1 MSMNAVIMRI
11 HSLLLSLNFMSSAL
25 RRSFGGRLSQGGG
38 RHRSSDDPR
47 EGHDREHVWDHLHE
61 LTGDRM
67 RSLEADLKR
76 LRRGEKETRES
87 GSLRIPSAEDGRGE
101 RDESASRRHA
111 VSELMLV
118 ERQIRAAQRRQH
130 SAECDSNVSHACHG
144 HSHGCGGGGMLAH
157 RTDPEPERRTV
168 QNPAERRQ
176 HDDSDPHE
184 RIVCEREKSCAGASK
199 AGHARRVGRASKEQA
214 KEETCQTDGKQIDRD
229 ADDHLVTAKA
239 NGADGIHQREH
250 RAAHQR
256 RRNAEPRRTAGEAHG
271 RGEQERNGNAQRLR
285 QEIEHAHV
293 AAVRREVRSM
303 RRTSGTD
310 VATARMTTAWSTSI
324 ICLGTRA
331 FTTRPPCDNVAN
343 RRAATTMPNGWLR
356 PTRATA
362 MPRYPAPDANPSS

>member
-1 MSMNAVIMRI
+1 MG
-11 HSLLLSLNFMSSAL
+11 SSPRTDWGSHAIP
-25 RRSFGGRLSQGGG
+25 GGG
-38 RHRSSDDPR
+38 
-47 EGHDREHVWDHLHE
+47 
-61 LTGDRM
+61 
-67 RSLEADLKR
+67 AD
-76 LRRGEKETRES
+76 
-87 GSLRIPSAEDGRGE
+87 
-101 RDESASRRHA
+101 AS
-111 VSELMLV
+111 
-118 ERQIRAAQRRQH
+118 
-130 SAECDSNVSHACHG
+130 
-144 HSHGCGGGGMLAH
+144 
-157 RTDPEPERRTV
+157 PP
-168 QNPAERRQ
+168 
-176 HDDSDPHE
+176 
-184 RIVCEREKSCAGASK
+184 
-199 AGHARRVGRASKEQA
+199 RRVGRASKDQA
-214 KEETCQTDGKQIDRD
+214 KEETCKTDGKQIDRD

-256 RRNAEPRRTAGEAHG
+256 RRNAEPRRTAGEAHGRGAERAAEHVSLEPEGNEAGSLAQHTAG

-362 MPRYPAPDANPSS
+362 MPRYPAPDAKPSS